1 MIVHHTAEIWCPSR
15 PQDHYL
21 YSCIIVYNTTPAVA
35 SAMSAPRKEGNFH
48 NDFSLAGCMAFQFE
62 AFVYC
67 CVCSDKR
74 AHTLLRTHSKSGLQ
88 YPSTQLPLGHI
99 QESRV
104 EGIMALSRT

>member
-21 YSCIIVYNTTPAVA
+21 YSCIIMVYNTTPAVA
-35 SAMSAPRKEGNFH
+35 SFAMSARKEGNFH

-74 AHTLLRTHSKSGLQ
+74 AHTLLRT
-88 YPSTQLPLGHI
+88 QLPLGHI